1 MSAYTPLEALLLFQ
15 YVSNYGLS
23 SGAVFNKVSAVLKN
37 DQQISRS
44 SSYDSRR
51 LNPDALRDFFLRM
64 LRDSKSELD
73 DPLGVSRKRKVPS
86 PTTPNT
92 LDEAVQD
99 IHLLPPLIRKLY
111 ARYREHATIEIRESE
126 RKYAKLKKELED
138 IESGAWND
146 RLQKEFDRGEWD
158 HVIRREKPSDVDMV
172 EPTVDRFVPF
182 ATPRPAPELPGPLPN
197 GPTQGHVAHLP
208 ELPKEQGGAQALARA
223 SNAPERPAELVKTR
237 VPEQPK
243 AQSPS
248 LRPGLNFQ
256 PSQQIPPS
264 HSPSIPPKI
273 SPRPLSSQFAP
284 PHHVQQA
291 PRPTPLAPSPGPRP
305 QEIQRAQNRTPTS
318 PAMLPPP
325 LPGVSP
331 APLPPYP
338 FPMSPQQP
346 SRQLSQNPYAAGQAS
361 QPHMVPGQQSYAG
374 PHSPYAHIPPY
385 APPPHGGMQLE
396 PWAVGPQTPTAA
408 RPQSFAG
415 HPMAQTP
422 ARPPFP
428 THPGVPPP
436 LGHAT
441 PYQQPIRFS
450 PFDIASMLK
459 TPMPNAAR
467 RPAVSTPS
475 KAEYGTRW
483 TPMKLP
489 ARAMKK
495 RQSPPARP
503 RTRSVSPISEPSKSP
518 PPEAVASKPPSTSRQ
533 AATAPGPAPE
543 TTARVHRSRRAR
555 GGSVASSAIGSSIRG
570 RTRSQSV
577 ASHADDVSMID
588 NDSVTG
594 RAVKNE
600 PSTPADAMDSIHP
613 TIEGLGTPH
622 NSFLGTRRAALQ
634 SNTNKRKRGTRDDS
648 EASDMTVQPRLDKGM
663 VVAVRNFH
671 KTSQTIMNDLT
682 SHKHASLFN
691 DPVKDKHAP
700 GYSSIIKRPQNFN
713 TIKKAISAGNRAV
726 SAISAK
732 DPSTALVGSPRDAGG
747 SVVLPMS
754 EELVPPKG
762 IVNSAQLEKEVM
774 RVFVNAVMFNPGD
787 SDLVHDAREMF
798 EGMERT
804 IGDFRSVERSSGLA
818 SGSIL
823 PQPIRDSSS
832 KPRESTGQ
840 ASESVPDVEGDLE
853 DTPAAAIAR
862 RRR

>member
-23 SGAVFNKVSAVLKN
+23 SGAVFNKVSAILKK
-37 DQQISRS
+37 DQQISS
-44 SSYDSRR
+44 STSFDSRR
-51 LNPDALRDFFLRM
+51 LSPDALRDFFLRV
-64 LRDSKSELD
+64 LRDCKNDVD
-73 DPLGVSRKRKVPS
+73 DPLGTSRKRKVPS

-99 IHLLPPLIRKLY
+99 IYLLPPLIRKLY

-146 RLQKEFDRGEWD
+146 RLQKEFDSGDWRHD
-158 HVIRREKPSDVDMV
+158 VRREKAKDVEME
-172 EPTVDRFVPF
+172 EPLTEVIDLSAKPI
-182 ATPRPAPELPGPLPN
+182 PAPELHRPVLNEPSRRP
-197 GPTQGHVAHLP
+197 VASLP
-208 ELPKEQGGAQALARA
+208 EIPREQAGTQASARA
-223 SNAPERPAELVKTR
+223 SKAPERPVELAQARVAEQAMANSPSPR
-237 VPEQPK
+237 PG
-243 AQSPS
+243 ASFQSP
-248 LRPGLNFQ
+248 
-256 PSQQIPPS
+256 QQVPPS
-264 HSPSIPPKI
+264 HTPSIPPKI
-273 SPRPLSSQFAP
+273 SPRPPPSQFVASY
-284 PHHVQQA
+284 HAQQS

-325 LPGVSP
+325 LPGMSP

-346 SRQLSQNPYAAGQAS
+346 PPRHFSQNPYAAGQAP
-361 QPHMVPGQQSYAG
+361 QPHVASGQQSYAG
-374 PHSPYAHIPPY
+374 SSSPYANNPHY
-385 APPPHGGMQLE
+385 APPHGGVQLE
-396 PWAVGPQTPTAA
+396 PWNVGPQTPIAA
-408 RPQSFAG
+408 KQHATAG
-415 HPMAQTP
+415 HPMAQAS

-428 THPGVPPP
+428 MRPGGPPL
-436 LGHAT
+436 LGHAI
-441 PYQQPIRFS
+441 PNQQPIRFS
-450 PFDIASMLK
+450 PFDIAKMLK
-459 TPMPNAAR
+459 TPMLDAR
-467 RPAVSTPS
+467 RPAISTPS
-475 KAEYGTRW
+475 KPENATRW

-489 ARAMKK
+489 ARATKK
-495 RQSPPARP
+495 RKSSPTRP

-518 PPEAVASKPPSTSRQ
+518 PPEAVARKPQIVGRQ
-533 AATAPGPAPE
+533 TVTAPVPASE
-543 TTARVHRSRRAR
+543 AAARVGRSRRGR
-555 GGSVASSAIGSSIRG
+555 GGSVTSSAIGSSIRG

-577 ASHADDVSMID
+577 ISHADDISMVD

-600 PSTPADAMDSIHP
+600 PSTPADATDLIHP
-613 TIEGLGTPH
+613 TIEGVSTPH
-622 NSFLGTRRAALQ
+622 NGLLGTRRAALQ
-634 SNTNKRKRGTRDDS
+634 SNANKRKRGTRDDS
-648 EASDMTVQPRLDKGM
+648 EASDATVQPRLDKGM

-691 DPVKDKHAP
+691 DPVKDKRAP
-700 GYSSIIKRPQNFN
+700 GYSSIVKRPQNFN
-713 TIKKAISAGNRAV
+713 TIRKAISAGNRAV

-732 DPSTALVGSPRDAGG
+732 DPSTALAGSPRDAGG
-747 SVVLPMS
+747 SVVLPLS

-787 SDLVHDAREMF
+787 SDLVKDAREMF
-798 EGMERT
+798 EGMEGT
-804 IGDFRSVERSSGLA
+804 IGDFRSVERSSGLV
-818 SGSIL
+818 GGLGL
-823 PQPIRDSSS
+823 PQPARDDSS
-832 KPRESTGQ
+832 KPRESTGR
-840 ASESVPDVEGDLE
+840 ASEGIPEVEGDLE